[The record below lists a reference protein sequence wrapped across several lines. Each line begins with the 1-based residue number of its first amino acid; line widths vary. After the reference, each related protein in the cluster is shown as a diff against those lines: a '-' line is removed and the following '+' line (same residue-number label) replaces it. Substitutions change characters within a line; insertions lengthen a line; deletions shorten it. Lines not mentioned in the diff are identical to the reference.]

1 MYKNFRQIYFASQ
14 EILLFLFIP
23 VHLENNVFSNIHCAS
38 SITQNNSIVAK
49 QLKEK
54 DSKSYSQ
61 NTSSK

>member
-1 MYKNFRQIYFASQ
+1 MYKNFQTNIFCFSRNPAF
-14 EILLFLFIP
+14 LFLP